1 MRRLG
6 FAPGDTLAIQMANSP
21 GYIVVILAAWY
32 LGVTCAGIIP
42 FSVSSEYH
50 PGGRGGG
57 AFFWECAA
65 GQGVFFELPAL
76 AQGVFY
82 ELPELAL
89 SLACFFYDFSG
100 HF

>member
-6 FAPGDTLAIQMANSP
+6 FASGDTLAIQMANSP

-50 PGGRGGG
+50 PGGREGGG
-57 AFFWECAA
+57 HTA
-65 GQGVFFELPAL
+65 GNVPLDRVSF
-76 AQGVFY
+76 
-82 ELPELAL
+82 L
-89 SLACFFYDFSG
+89 SFQPWHRVSCMSFQN
-100 HF
+100 